1 MLAAAAPMGFLATR
15 DFTRARTF
23 YEGVLGLEFVAQ
35 DDFALVMRSG
45 SLFIRFTRP
54 PELVIAP
61 YTVFGWQVADIDPV
75 VAKLSTKGVSFE
87 RYAHF
92 GDSQRG
98 DGVWSAPS
106 GAKVAW
112 FKDPDGNLLSLSQ
125 HPS

>member
-15 DFTRARTF
+15 DFRERGHF

-61 YTVFGWQVADIDPV
+61 YTVFGWQVADIDAV

-92 GDSQRG
+92 GDSQHG

-106 GAKVAW
+106 GAKFGMVQG
-112 FKDPDGNLLSLSQ
+112 P
-125 HPS
+125 

>member
-1 MLAAAAPMGFLATR
+1 MLAAAAPTGFIATR
-15 DFTRARTF
+15 DFAQARTF
-23 YEGVLGLEFVAQ
+23 YESLLGLEFVSQ

-45 SLFIRFTRP
+45 PILIRFTRP

-61 YTVFGWQVADIDPV
+61 YTVFGWQVADVDAA
-75 VAKLSTKGVSFE
+75 VAKLSAAGVGFE
-87 RYAHF
+87 RYAQF
-92 GDSQRG
+92 GDSQRA